1 MSNEVENKNDRP
13 NKKGAGDFAA
23 AIVLIAFSIWAIITA
38 QNYHSYFGDEFYIQP
53 GFTPTVICAAILGMS
68 IILLIRSL
76 KGSSVKER
84 CIQIKEGFVNG
95 IKSREFWNIVAAIVL
110 FALYIFVLLKYLPF
124 WLATGIIVAAILFY
138 LRAGKW
144 WKILIIAA
152 GSTALIILI
161 FQVIFG
167 TLLP

>member
-1 MSNEVENKNDRP
+1 MSNETEKKDDRP
-13 NKKGAGDFAA
+13 NKKGAGDFAVS
-23 AIVLIAFSIWAIITA
+23 IVLIAFSIWAMITA
-38 QNYHSYFGDEFYIQP
+38 RGYRSYFGDEFYIQP

-68 IILLIRSL
+68 IILLIKSL
-76 KGSSVKER
+76 RGSSLKER
-84 CIQIKEGFVNG
+84 CVQIKDGVVNG
-95 IKSREFWNIVAAIVL
+95 VKSKEFWNIVAAIVL

-124 WLATGIIVAAILFY
+124 WLATGIIIAAILFY
-138 LRAGKW
+138 LRAVKW

-161 FQVIFG
+161 FKVIFG